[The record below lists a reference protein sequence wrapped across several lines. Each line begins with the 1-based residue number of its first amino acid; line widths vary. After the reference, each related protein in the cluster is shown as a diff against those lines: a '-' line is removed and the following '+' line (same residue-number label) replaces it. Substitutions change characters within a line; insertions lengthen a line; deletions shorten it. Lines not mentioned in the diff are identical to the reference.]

1 MSDTFLKVADTIKP
15 FSTKLLIRKVNNFI
29 KIGYFEKAH
38 SLIKRFYNEQNLYDD
53 LKDNPKIL
61 SYFSNILLTVFAD
74 YEGSLKLSLDSIKRF
89 PKIEEGYK
97 ILAENYIYFY
107 GDLLQGRKILIESIN
122 KFHSTLLAESYIKS
136 FFLNNPKAGF
146 LELIKLKKAGLF
158 SKNTFKILY
167 FNIMSFIG
175 NLQSQLDSLMEIK
188 DYIDEDQFDYERL
201 SLNPSYINEISL
213 DILQHKIKFVEDELS
228 FELDHNNKKTLLN
241 KLYYLKIIVARK
253 FFKKK
258 INDEFKFLE
267 EAKEIYFK
275 INFHCSTNHT
285 PPIKIKSMPMTL
297 FNDQNEYIELVKK
310 NKLISY
316 DYSPI
321 FIIGLPRSGSTLI
334 ESIIS
339 GSKDIISCDESQIIL
354 KFKNYIK
361 FINKKKSIMEMYIN
375 NFPEISN
382 FKRFTDKS
390 LNNFANIDLIIQL
403 FPKAKF
409 INCIRNPKENA
420 IAIFKNNFDT
430 LPWSLNIKSI
440 LKYMDE
446 YFKLIN
452 HYKKNI
458 KKKSIL

>member
-1 MSDTFLKVADTIKP
+1 M
-15 FSTKLLIRKVNNFI
+15 
-29 KIGYFEKAH
+29 
-38 SLIKRFYNEQNLYDD
+38 
-53 LKDNPKIL
+53 
-61 SYFSNILLTVFAD
+61 
-74 YEGSLKLSLDSIKRF
+74 
-89 PKIEEGYK
+89 
-97 ILAENYIYFY
+97 
-107 GDLLQGRKILIESIN
+107 
-122 KFHSTLLAESYIKS
+122 
-136 FFLNNPKAGF
+136 
-146 LELIKLKKAGLF
+146 
-158 SKNTFKILY
+158 
-167 FNIMSFIG
+167 
-175 NLQSQLDSLMEIK
+175 
-188 DYIDEDQFDYERL
+188 
-201 SLNPSYINEISL
+201 
-213 DILQHKIKFVEDELS
+213 QHKIKFVEDELS

-253 FFKKK
+253 FFKK

-321 FIIGLPRSGSTLI
+321 LLLTSKIRSILI

-339 GSKDIISCDESQIIL
+339 GSKDISCDESQIIL

-361 FINKKKSIMEMYIN
+361 FINKKSIMEMYIN

-430 LPWSLNIKSI
+430 LPWS
-440 LKYMDE
+440 
-446 YFKLIN
+446 
-452 HYKKNI
+452 
-458 KKKSIL
+458 